1 MIPNATVRFSKISF
15 YLLAYSF
22 ILHLENFFL
31 SPNLKDSA
39 LKIQLES
46 GVTKSP
52 SLVQFWGP
60 VTWKLPSVI
69 FLWES
74 WGPLSCGRAQ
84 KKEMIV

>member
-22 ILHLENFFL
+22 IFHLENFFS
-31 SPNLKDSA
+31 SPNLDST

-46 GVTKSP
+46 GITKSP

-60 VTWKLPSVI
+60 MTWKLPSVI

-74 WGPLSCGRAQ
+74 PLSGGRAQ
-84 KKEMIV
+84 KKETIL